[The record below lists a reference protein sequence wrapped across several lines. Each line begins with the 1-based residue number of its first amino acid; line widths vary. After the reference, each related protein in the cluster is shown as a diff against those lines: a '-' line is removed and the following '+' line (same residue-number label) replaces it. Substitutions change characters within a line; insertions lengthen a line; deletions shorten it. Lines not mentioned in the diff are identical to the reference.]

1 MAMTPTNQLVIYNS
15 QLQRKINMNERNDD
29 NYRKLIEAFED
40 EDFQKRI
47 NQYRHDIELQ
57 LNGFIEWLIEALTS
71 NQKIFHSPESR
82 IKSKISF
89 QEKIYRK
96 YYINKWNLDGSKQ
109 DIQDEI
115 LKNLPDV
122 IGFRI
127 TCYFIDDEEVIYSKL
142 QEYHG
147 LHRFSDIA
155 LDFSEGT
162 RQKNGKKIY
171 KVSGKFKDTV
181 CFELQ
186 IKAATH
192 NVWGEVEHKTIYKGR
207 QYSINHKERQTITGE
222 IFNILRASD
231 QQLLALFRNTYT
243 QDDLVYALFAEQTR
257 DRVKVVA
264 KTEFLAGHYTSFFS
278 IFLPEIKDNIWE
290 YVSAALSNSALQYTK
305 HELNVDSPTDDDHN
319 IVSDIKSTF
328 LEYYLKVQYQIAQ
341 ELFLFKEYDDFLLYM
356 AKTIKNRFATDVD
369 GDFIEGDVFSED
381 EEQDA
386 FDEGYSE
393 LVLKVLKDK
402 LPDALRERE

>member
-1 MAMTPTNQLVIYNS
+1 MS
-15 QLQRKINMNERNDD
+15 ERNDD
-29 NYRKLIEAFED
+29 NYRILIEAFED
-40 EDFQKRI
+40 EDFQKII

-57 LNGFIEWLIEALTS
+57 LNTFIEWLITTLTP

-89 QEKIYRK
+89 EEKIHRK
-96 YYINKWNLDGSKQ
+96 DYINKWTLNGSKHDVQ
-109 DIQDEI
+109 NEI
-115 LKNLPDV
+115 LKNLPDL

-127 TCYFIDDEEVIYSKL
+127 TCYFMDDEEIIYKKL
-142 QEYHG
+142 QEYYG
-147 LHRFSDIA
+147 LDRFSDIS

-162 RQKNGKKIY
+162 LQKNGKKIY
-171 KVSGKFKDTV
+171 KVSGKLMSTV
-181 CFELQ
+181 SFELQ

-207 QYSINHKERQTITGE
+207 QYSLNHQERQTITGE

-231 QQLLALFRNTYT
+231 QQLLALFRNNYT
-243 QDDLVYALFAEQTR
+243 QDDLVYGLFAEQTR
-257 DRVKVVA
+257 DKVKVIA

-278 IFLPEIKDNIWE
+278 IFLPESKDNIWE
-290 YVSAALSNSALQYTK
+290 YVSAALSHSALQYTK
-305 HELNVDSPTDDDHN
+305 YELNLDSPTDNDKK

-341 ELFLFKEYDDFLLYM
+341 ELYLFKDYDDFLLYM
-356 AKTIKNRFATDVD
+356 AKIIKNRFATDVD
-369 GDFIEGDVFSED
+369 EDFIEGDVFAED
-381 EEQDA
+381 EEHVS

-402 LPDALRERE
+402 LPDALRERK